1 MRRLMCV
8 IAAAAMTLCPA
19 LGLAQ
24 STGGGIRGSVISV
37 NVRGGNNGDA
47 LESITGKEGTSGLYP
62 VTNANWNEVEPN
74 KKTVSLA
81 NPKDNIGVTTSAT
94 IEVTLGGRWY
104 LTDLVTGDALT
115 KRDER
120 LGWMGR
126 GYCDASENADTPELK
141 LKGIP
146 YAQYDV
152 ILYLATDNG
161 NKKWAPATV
170 TDAERNVTYYV
181 YTGQETGTAATAV
194 TGDRPA
200 NWQTNVSALIA
211 GADTTGTYGRDVMR
225 IAGLSGDVTIDT
237 CQQHNGSNDPEA
249 RGGLCGFQ
257 IVDTTPPAFSVNFA
271 KGGADGGTTVS
282 APVPDEATPFGL
294 HPVAGSAWNNCEE
307 ARGTDITL
315 KGSGVDATAKLTYAA
330 NDTWSYAEGVTD
342 PFLKTFLGDSDHDGI
357 GGATIAVSEIPFSRY
372 DVIVYYATNTEDTQ
386 FLPVTVNGTRYTWD
400 AAAATVATED
410 ADALFGATRAATAA
424 YGTNALRIA
433 DLSGNLTIQGSKQ
446 QRETEGDTSSALT
459 NRGNIAAFQ
468 IVCTGEIIDPTPPAV
483 ISLNFATGGGGNVKT
498 SAVSELSGDFGL
510 VPAPAETWVD
520 LTTASN
526 STGQTI
532 TTLHGQA
539 DENWQGATV
548 TWNAKNAWSYQTG
561 QVNDGTEPFL
571 KTYLD
576 DGDPGASVN
585 IANLPFA
592 AYDVIV
598 YNATDA
604 GKAFRPM
611 SINNTWYTWEAGFG
625 TIPADT
631 DALDADVYGPNVTGG
646 VSGFSTAALGTN
658 ALRVN
663 GLTDAALAIQGRA
676 VTITEGTDSDTYARG
691 GLAAV
696 QIVERHLIT
705 VSGEQAWA
713 DLVAGLSE
721 TDPILV
727 VFERGA
733 TVTGDVTLP
742 ADAIIDLTA
751 CDLTAGV
758 PFGGALAVNGG
769 TVVRLPA
776 GFTSGQIAA
785 TLSGTLGGTLVG
797 GVPVWLTLDE
807 EAGTLAAKFLWV
819 DATGNHLWSDPGNW
833 LSLIVPTAGS
843 DVFFD
848 PAASRAEQVILDV
861 AAEVASLTI
870 KTLGEDAATLTID
883 TQAGGALTV
892 AGRMLVSGNVAVT
905 QNANITVNGTSE
917 TYTPMPGFPTQPVW
931 DAFQVHTGSY
941 TVAGGTLTA
950 MDDAGG
956 VGVSGGGSV
965 TVGGGTGAAMLAART
980 VRATYYDQNSQ
991 NAKGAIRLAT
1001 NGTFAPASTVSLI
1014 SNLTFT
1020 ADGGTIRAGA
1030 ESVVIAVSSG
1040 MALNGDTITVEA
1052 LDGNRLELR
1061 ASAMTPLFSGNA
1073 TVTAR
1078 GTVLFTAPHI
1088 DAAITDAYTG
1098 ELIVDAKADVTLGMS
1113 RPNLSVG
1120 ADATLRVTPTTGEKA
1135 IGEIVFPTSMTA
1147 TPTGATFTVAD
1158 VTEAVTPTVANGTL
1172 TLSWDVA
1179 LPTLSQTGSWSD
1191 TGKWT
1196 QLTGETAPATGTAI
1210 LDGTAAPITVKLDTA
1225 LSGMT
1230 TILVRGGV
1238 TLATTDVQTG
1248 IPRSVTL
1255 TEGAT
1260 LTVSAGFSGI
1270 SLQAPWSLPAGTT
1283 LRVNKADFTGFAY
1296 MDLAG
1301 LLEFLPSG
1309 TESAPITLNMD
1320 KANFDGGLKV
1330 SGSHVTLENIGSLG
1344 GAVTLTGN
1352 DITLTGIVEEGDYG
1366 SVFHCTS
1373 GTRVVNEGEGNR
1385 ITNLGGAT
1393 GIFTV
1398 RSGSFAVQVVKSPLA
1413 GLAFIVN
1420 EGAILTF
1427 ADGCVGGQYPISGAG
1442 TVDLGTL
1449 RPQVAAFTDGETTYA
1464 TFPAHLKMT
1473 ATETE
1478 QTAGSLSLTVAGN
1491 GVTLPAGGEVSIV
1504 SPTGEAWAVAPERV
1518 TNQQRIVF
1526 HNVAAPAWVPEA
1538 LADEARAALA
1548 EAGVYGAVT
1557 LQVTTGGQT
1566 VTDAPEAVAAAALA
1580 CFALEPTVTAGE
1592 NGAGTVA
1599 LAYEFGIA
1607 GLAPAA
1613 DGGVAVTVGLRGG
1626 TFRAG
1631 TTVAVLGADGEPL
1644 ASTTIGENPGAS
1656 ATVTI
1661 PADALGAAQTLRVRV
1676 STPTP

>member
-1 MRRLMCV
+1 M
-8 IAAAAMTLCPA
+8 A
-19 LGLAQ
+19 
-24 STGGGIRGSVISV
+24 
-37 NVRGGNNGDA
+37 
-47 LESITGKEGTSGLYP
+47 
-62 VTNANWNEVEPN
+62 NANWNEVEPSKN
-74 KKTVSLA
+74 TVTLN
-81 NPKDNIGVTTSAT
+81 NPKDNFGVTTSAT
-94 IEVTLGGRWY
+94 FEVSLGGRWY

-170 TDAERNVTYYV
+170 TDAEGNVTYYV

-211 GADTTGTYGRDVMR
+211 GADTTGTYGNDVMR

-237 CQQHNGSNDPEA
+237 CQQHQQSWEA

-271 KGGADGGTTVS
+271 KGGADGGMTVS

-294 HPVAGSAWNNCEE
+294 HPVAGSDWNNCEE

-330 NDTWSYAEGVTD
+330 NGTWSYADGVTD
-342 PFLKTFLGDSDHDGI
+342 PFLKTFLGDNDHDGI

-372 DVIVYYATNTEDTQ
+372 DVIVYYATDTADRQ

-433 DLSGNLTIQGSKQ
+433 GLSGNLTIQGSKQ
-446 QRETEGDTSSALT
+446 QRETEGDTNSALT

-483 ISLNFATGGGGNVKT
+483 ISLNFGSNEESVPQDGTY
-498 SAVSELSGDFGL
+498 GL
-510 VPAPAETWVD
+510 VPVPGSAWQNLGGANG
-520 LTTASN
+520 SN
-526 STGQTI
+526 I
-532 TTLHGQA
+532 
-539 DENWQGATV
+539 TV
-548 TWNAKNAWSYQTG
+548 TG
-561 QVNDGTEPFL
+561 VFGTANTDATSVTYAASATWRYGTSGDVAPFL
-571 KTYLD
+571 RGYLADGSND
-576 DGDPGASVN
+576 DSYPYGASAS
-585 IANLPFA
+585 IANIPFA

-598 YNATDA
+598 YYGTDSGNAFWPISVNGQAYSCDLE
-604 GKAFRPM
+604 
-611 SINNTWYTWEAGFG
+611 NFG
-625 TIPADT
+625 TTAFPVANQT
-631 DALDADVYGPNVTGG
+631 DPDLAFGQGHIGETE
-646 VSGFSTAALGTN
+646 AALGHN

-663 GLTDAALAIQGRA
+663 GQTAATLALLGGY
-676 VTITEGTDSDTYARG
+676 TPKGTVSTNNQPRG

-758 PFGGALAVNGG
+758 PFGGALAVNDG

-785 TLSGTLGGTLVG
+785 TLSGSLGGTLVG
-797 GVPVWLTLDE
+797 GMPVWLTLDE

-819 DATGNHLWSDPGNW
+819 DATGNHLWSDRGNW

-843 DVFFD
+843 DVFFE
-848 PAASRAEQVILDV
+848 PAASRAERVILDV

-870 KTLGEDAATLTID
+870 ETLGENTATLAID

-905 QNANITVNGTSE
+905 QNADITVNGTSE
-917 TYTPMPGFPTQPVW
+917 TYTPMPGYPTQPVW
-931 DAFQVHTGSY
+931 YAFQVHTGSY

-950 MDDAGG
+950 MDAAGG

-991 NAKGAIRLAT
+991 NAKGSIRLAT

-1030 ESVVIAVSSG
+1030 ESVVIAVASG
-1040 MALNGDTITVEA
+1040 IALNGVPITVEA

-1061 ASAMTPLFSGNA
+1061 ASAKTPLFSGNA

-1078 GTVLFTAPHI
+1078 GTVLFTAPSI

-1098 ELIVDAKADVTLGMS
+1098 ELIVDANADVTLGMS
-1113 RPNLSVG
+1113 RPSLSVG
-1120 ADATLRVTPTTGEKA
+1120 ADATLRVTPKTGEKA

-1158 VTEAVTPTVANGTL
+1158 VTEAVTPEVADGTL

-1196 QLTGETAPATGTAI
+1196 QLTGETAPATGAAI
-1210 LDGTAAPITVKLDTA
+1210 LDGTSAPITVTLDTA

-1230 TILVRGGV
+1230 TILVRGDV
-1238 TLATTDVQTG
+1238 TLATMDAQTG

-1270 SLQAPWSLPAGTT
+1270 SLQTPWSLPAGTT

-1393 GIFTV
+1393 GVFTV

-1442 TVDLGTL
+1442 TVVLGTL

-1478 QTAGSLSLTVAGN
+1478 QAAGSLSLIVAGN

-1557 LQVTTGGQT
+1557 LQVTTGGQA
-1566 VTDAPEAVAAAALA
+1566 VTDDPESVAAAALA

-1607 GLAPAA
+1607 ELAPAA
-1613 DGGVAVTVGLRGG
+1613 DGVAVTVVLRGG

-1644 ASTTIGENPGAS
+1644 ASTAIGENPGAS
-1656 ATVTI
+1656 ATVTV
-1661 PADALGAAQTLRVRV
+1661 PADALGTAQTLRVRV